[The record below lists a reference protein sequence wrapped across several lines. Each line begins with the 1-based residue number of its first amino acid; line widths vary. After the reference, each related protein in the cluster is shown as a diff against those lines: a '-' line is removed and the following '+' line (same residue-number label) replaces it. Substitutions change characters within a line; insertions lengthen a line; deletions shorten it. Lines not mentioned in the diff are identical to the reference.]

1 MIHRARRNTNR
12 AALLKKRLILVVV
25 LVLGL
30 STSSCGSVTSS
41 SSRSAASQP
50 SAATLPRDIEA
61 DDVKAAD
68 VQNIQRAVDRG
79 DTTALVKLAIAYG
92 YGIGVKVDADKYM
105 RYMAKAAK
113 AGNPQAQDTF
123 GQLLLMGSP
132 ALAIEWFKRA
142 SDQGYATAS
151 YDLGLAYLIGRGV
164 KKNEAKGCELFLKSA
179 QQGNDSGE
187 YSIGTCYYY
196 GVGLGRDSSRAFEW
210 YQKAAAQD
218 FPLAEN
224 GLGIMYGTGDPM
236 QRDLTE
242 SLKWMLL
249 ANDGPDNEVDHG
261 NLGHAIALLKQQMTS
276 QAITTAQQGREDFR
290 RTHKRH
296 KRASQIDYSGNLKP

>member
-1 MIHRARRNTNR
+1 MNR
-12 AALLKKRLILVVV
+12 QAPFKTGFVLAVSLALGI
-25 LVLGL
+25 
-30 STSSCGSVTSS
+30 SASACGSVTSKS
-41 SSRSAASQP
+41 SQPATSQP
-50 SAATLPRDIEA
+50 SAATSPRDIEV

-68 VQNIQRAVDRG
+68 LQTIQRAVDRG

-123 GQLLLMGSP
+123 GQLLLMRSP
-132 ALAIEWFKRA
+132 TLAIEWFKRA
-142 SDQGYATAS
+142 SDQDYSPAS
-151 YDLGLAYLIGRGV
+151 YDLGLAYLIGRGI

-179 QQGNDSGE
+179 RQGNDEGE
-187 YSIGTCYYY
+187 YSIGTCYYD
-196 GVGLGRDSSRAFEW
+196 GVGLGRNSAQAFEW
-210 YQKAAAQD
+210 YKKAAAQD
-218 FPLAEN
+218 FPLAEQ
-224 GLGIMYGTGDPM
+224 GLGVMYGTGDPM

-249 ANDGPDNEVDHG
+249 ANGGPENEVDHG
-261 NLGHAIALLKQQMTS
+261 KLGHAIALLKQQMTS
-276 QAITTAQQGREDFR
+276 QAIATAQQAVEDFR

-296 KRASQIDYSGNLKP
+296 KRGSQIDYGGNLKP